1 MYTQALPPLTHKLA
15 ARSIANV
22 PSLTTDR
29 QFFGDWTLQVRRA
42 LDDGQS
48 AELRF
53 FYEKDREPLS

>member
-1 MYTQALPPLTHKLA
+1 MYTQALPPPTHKLA

-29 QFFGDWTLQVRRA
+29 QFSLVHRA

-53 FYEKDREPLS
+53 FYEKDWEPLS